1 MSVSVRHTA
10 VWAAVCAVLTL
21 LVAPVSAAQPRS
33 TLTDL
38 VDATA
43 RRLEVADPV
52 ALSKFHSGQPVKDPR
67 REQQVIDAAVAE
79 ATALGVVDP
88 AHVTAVFRDQI
99 DASVGIQY
107 ARLSQ
112 WTLDP
117 ASAPVPAEDLAAS
130 RAVLDAVNREL
141 VTLLAE
147 EREAL
152 SSPMCR
158 TELVR
163 AEDAVAA
170 GRGFDALYRRA
181 LTAATRNYCR

>member
-10 VWAAVCAVLTL
+10 AWAAVCAVLAL
-21 LVAPVSAAQPRS
+21 LVAPVAAAQPHS

-79 ATALGVVDP
+79 ATTLGVDP
-88 AHVTAVFRDQI
+88 AQVTAVFRDQI

-117 ASAPVPAEDLAAS
+117 ASAPAPAEDLAAS

-141 VTLLAE
+141 VTLLADR
-147 EREAL
+147 REAL

-158 TELVR
+158 MELGR
-163 AEDAVAA
+163 AEDAVAT
-170 GRGFDALYRRA
+170 GRGFDDLHRRA

>member
-1 MSVSVRHTA
+1 MTTTGSRPTA
-10 VWAAVCAVLTL
+10 VAAALSVIFSL
-21 LVAPVSAAQPRS
+21 LVAPSAAAQPHS

-52 ALSKFHSGQPVKDPR
+52 ALTKFHNGQPVKDPQ
-67 REQQVIDAAVAE
+67 REQQVIDAVSAE
-79 ATALGVVDP
+79 ASALGADP
-88 AHVTAVFRDQI
+88 ALVTTVFRDQI

-117 ASAPVPAEDLAAS
+117 ASAPAPAEDLSSS

-141 VTLLAE
+141 VTLIADQRGALRSPQCPAE
-147 EREAL
+147 L
-152 SSPMCR
+152 D
-158 TELVR
+158 R
-163 AEDAVAA
+163 ARDTVAQA
-170 GRGFDALYRRA
+170 RAFDPLYRQA
-181 LTAATRNYCR
+181 LDTATRNYCR